1 MKDIRVLVNGA
12 GGRMG
17 KEVVNAVKAEPGLVL
32 AGEADLGGDLP
43 ALIKSAR
50 ADVVV
55 DFTTPA
61 AVYENTRK
69 IIEAGAHAVIGTTN
83 AAEAFVAAAVSA
95 AFLAALVSGHW
106 ETDGLTDHLW
116 SVLGL
121 IGGGVIAAPVA
132 GWMTKVLPLRM
143 LTWIV
148 GLVVTGLAIWQAV
161 ILFG

>member
-1 MKDIRVLVNGA
+1 M
-12 GGRMG
+12 
-17 KEVVNAVKAEPGLVL
+17 
-32 AGEADLGGDLP
+32 
-43 ALIKSAR
+43 
-50 ADVVV
+50 
-55 DFTTPA
+55 
-61 AVYENTRK
+61 
-69 IIEAGAHAVIGTTN
+69 
-83 AAEAFVAAAVSA
+83 
-95 AFLAALVSGHW
+95 SGHW

-148 GLVVTGLAIWQAV
+148 GLVVTGLAVWQAV